1 MEPYSIYI
9 CHLIPHPYPNAN
21 VDCFQDFVFT
31 TIATVDRLQENI
43 QWWYMSCDN
52 CPKMVT
58 KETDKYYCKSCG
70 IYPEKATP
78 R

>member
-9 CHLIPHPYPNAN
+9 CDLILHPYPNAN
-21 VDCFQDFVFT
+21 LDCFQDFVFT
-31 TIATVDRLQENI
+31 AIATVDRLQENI

-52 CPKMVT
+52 CPKMVI

-70 IYPEKATP
+70 IYPEKVTP